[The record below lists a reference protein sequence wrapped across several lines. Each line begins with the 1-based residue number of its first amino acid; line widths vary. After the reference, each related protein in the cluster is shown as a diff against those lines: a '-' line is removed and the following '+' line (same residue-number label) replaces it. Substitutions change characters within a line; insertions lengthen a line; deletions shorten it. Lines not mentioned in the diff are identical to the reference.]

1 MARNGIPVLEWQRTG
16 RGEQLVL
23 AVNIEADDTGYW
35 VIYNGTGSGK
45 IAEGKAP
52 GGQAGAKAAA
62 LAHVSIAIADAA
74 REAK

>member
-1 MARNGIPVLEWQRTG
+1 
-16 RGEQLVL
+16 
-23 AVNIEADDTGYW
+23 

-52 GGQAGAKAAA
+52 GGQAEAKAAA